1 MFSLY
6 DRLDSHDLTFE
17 SIESLDGLSEDSSLD
32 PDDCHITNAVSL
44 NDIVLE
50 IAALETSIQKL
61 NLEVASL
68 QERLNDRQSDLLNNG
83 RETSTD
89 NMELF
94 SHNII
99 DQALYVLYIY
109 IA

>member
-1 MFSLY
+1 MKL
-6 DRLDSHDLTFE
+6 
-17 SIESLDGLSEDSSLD
+17 
-32 PDDCHITNAVSL
+32 
-44 NDIVLE
+44 
-50 IAALETSIQKL
+50 LETIIQKL

-68 QERLNDRQSDLLNNG
+68 QERLNDRQSDLLNND

-99 DQALYVLYIY
+99 DQAL
-109 IA
+109 

>member
-1 MFSLY
+1 MY
-6 DRLDSHDLTFE
+6 YRLESHNLTFE
-17 SIESLDGLSEDSSLD
+17 STESLDSSSEDSLL
-32 PDDCHITNAVSL
+32 DDCHITNAVSL
-44 NDIVLE
+44 NDIIYE
-50 IAALETSIQKL
+50 IAALETSVQKL

-68 QERLNDRQSDLLNNG
+68 QERLNNKQSDLLNNG

-99 DQALYVLYIY
+99 DQAL
-109 IA
+109 

>member
-1 MFSLY
+1 M
-6 DRLDSHDLTFE
+6 
-17 SIESLDGLSEDSSLD
+17 DGSSEDSLLD
-32 PDDCHITNAVSL
+32 KCHITNAVSL
-44 NDIVLE
+44 NDIVYE
-50 IAALETSIQKL
+50 IASLETIIQKL

-68 QERLNDRQSDLLNNG
+68 QERLNDRQSDLLNND

-99 DQALYVLYIY
+99 DQAL
-109 IA
+109 